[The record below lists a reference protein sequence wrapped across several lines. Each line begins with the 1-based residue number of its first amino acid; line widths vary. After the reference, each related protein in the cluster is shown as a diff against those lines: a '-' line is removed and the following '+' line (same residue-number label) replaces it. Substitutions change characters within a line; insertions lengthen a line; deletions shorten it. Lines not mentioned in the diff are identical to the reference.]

1 MPGGR
6 PPDRSFSSEGGLT
19 QRTACASRLGT
30 PYVCHAVGRLVL
42 TALVVS
48 LAIPAAAQARFSAPQ
63 EVAAAGAFH
72 RGFVAAADASG
83 RLTVA
88 TRAADDPPRLTN
100 APRLIERP
108 PGGGWADLPPVHG
121 IAPRSYIYK
130 TAISAAGDGALGLAW
145 VISGHRTNS
154 IQVAV
159 REPRGTLSDPIE
171 IAGTAANGVNHAA
184 IAVDA
189 DGDVLVAYE
198 TGTGASHT
206 GDQGQIAVA
215 YRPAGHSSFIGPV
228 VVDRVLSNPPVVALA
243 QDGTG
248 IVTWTR
254 RQTLMAATIGANGA
268 VGAASRIARQVLGDR
283 PVVAAGPRSA
293 ASVAYRVNETAVHG
307 KHGSVRYSLRML
319 ARPAG
324 GTFGRAQTV
333 FRGSSIN
340 RGVALVADEQ
350 GRATLAWAGAA
361 SRATGSRI
369 WTAAGRAGRP
379 FGHPRMVARG
389 DQSFDEP
396 FSVAAR
402 NGHVGL
408 AWRQLTAGAPTGVQ
422 VGAGDW
428 NEALDPELISSAPPA
443 ERPAMTVAGDGRTS
457 AIWRAGKL
465 WASYGP

>member
-1 MPGGR
+1 M
-6 PPDRSFSSEGGLT
+6 SM
-19 QRTACASRLGT
+19 
-30 PYVCHAVGRLVL
+30 GRLVL

-108 PGGGWADLPPVHG
+108 PGGGWADLPPVQG
-121 IAPRSYIYK
+121 IAPRSYVYK
-130 TAISAAGDGALGLAW
+130 TAISAAGDGALGVAW
-145 VISGHRTNS
+145 VLLGRTNS
-154 IQVAV
+154 IRVAV
-159 REPRGTLSDPIE
+159 REPGGTLSDPIE
-171 IAGTAANGVNHAA
+171 IAGTAARGVNHAA

-206 GDQGQIAVA
+206 HDQGQIAVA
-215 YRPAGHSSFIGPV
+215 YRPAGHSSFIAPV

-254 RQTLMAATIGANGA
+254 QRALMASTVGGDGA
-268 VGAASRIARQVLGDR
+268 VGAARRIARQVLGDR

-307 KHGSVRYSLRML
+307 KHASVRYSLRML
-319 ARPAG
+319 ARPVG

-340 RGVALVADEQ
+340 RGVALAADEQ
-350 GRATLAWAGAA
+350 GRATLAWTGAT

-369 WTAAGRAGRP
+369 WTSAGRAGRP
-379 FGHPRMVARG
+379 LGHPRMVARR
-389 DQSFDEP
+389 DESFEEP
-396 FSVAAR
+396 FSIAAR
-402 NGHVGL
+402 NGHVAL
-408 AWRQLTAGAPTGVQ
+408 AWRQPAADTPTGVQ
-422 VGAGDW
+422 VAAAGW
-428 NEALDPELISSAPPA
+428 NEALDPELISSAAPA
-443 ERPAMTVAGDGRTS
+443 ERPAVTVAGDGRTS
-457 AIWRAGKL
+457 AIWRAGKV